1 MQTLFQASATLVYN
15 MSTVLITG
23 SARGIGAATAA
34 LFADMGYNVVINY
47 NTSKT
52 DALTLC
58 ERINA
63 NGGKAI
69 AVQADVS
76 KSDEVSRLFDEAKK
90 TFGAIDILVNNAG
103 IAQQKLFTD
112 ITEEDYNRMFDSNVK
127 SVFNCCQCALP
138 DMIHNKNG
146 RIINISSMWG
156 VVGASCEVHYSAS
169 KAAVIGMTKALAREL
184 APSGI
189 TVNCIAPGVIDTPM
203 NKGFDEETIAALR
216 EETPVGRLGTPE
228 DVARAV
234 AFLADEKSSFI
245 TGQILGI
252 DGGFI

>member
-1 MQTLFQASATLVYN
+1 
-15 MSTVLITG
+15 MSTVVITG

-47 NTSKT
+47 NTSKNEAI
-52 DALTLC
+52 ALLEKIT
-58 ERINA
+58 A
-63 NGGKAI
+63 KGGKAI

-76 KSDEVSRLFDEAKK
+76 KMSEAQRLFDEAKK
-90 TFGAIDILVNNAG
+90 AFGNIQVLVNNAG

-112 ITEEDYNRMFDSNVK
+112 ITEKDYDRMFDCNVK

-138 DMIHNKNG
+138 DMIHHKNG

-156 VVGASCEVHYSAS
+156 VTGASCEVHYSAS
-169 KAAVIGMTKALAREL
+169 KAAVIGLTKALAREV

-203 NKGFDEETIAALR
+203 NSGFDEDTISALK

-228 DVARAV
+228 DIARAIV
-234 AFLADEKSSFI
+234 FLAHEKSGFI
-245 TGQILGI
+245 TGQTLGI

>member
-1 MQTLFQASATLVYN
+1 MK
-15 MSTVLITG
+15 TVLITG

-34 LFADMGYNVVINY
+34 LFADSGYNVVINY
-47 NTSKT
+47 NTSESEAT
-52 DALTLC
+52 ALC
-58 ERINA
+58 ESLTKK
-63 NGGKAI
+63 GHSAI
-69 AVQADVS
+69 AVKSDVS
-76 KSDEVSRLFDEAKK
+76 RPEEAQFLFEKAKDA
-90 TFGAIDILVNNAG
+90 FGGVDVLVNNAG

-112 ITEEDYNRMFDSNVK
+112 ITLEDFDRMFDCNVK

-138 DMIHNKNG
+138 FMIHNKHG

-169 KAAVIGMTKALAREL
+169 KAAVIGLTKALAREV

-203 NKGFDEETIAALR
+203 NSSFDEETMQALK
-216 EETPVGRLGTPE
+216 EETPVGRIGTPDE
-228 DVARAV
+228 IAKA
-234 AFLADEKSSFI
+234 ALFFADESNSFI
-245 TGQILGI
+245 TGQVLGI

>member
-1 MQTLFQASATLVYN
+1 
-15 MSTVLITG
+15 MSTALITG

-47 NTSKT
+47 NTSKSE
-52 DALTLC
+52 ALSLC
-58 ERINA
+58 EEIKARGGNA
-63 NGGKAI
+63 V

-76 KSDEVSRLFDEAKK
+76 KISDAQRLFDEAKK
-90 TFGAIDILVNNAG
+90 AFGTVDVLVNNAG
-103 IAQQKLFTD
+103 VAQQKLFTD
-112 ITEEDYNRMFDSNVK
+112 ITQADYDRMFDCNVR

-138 DMIHNKNG
+138 DMIHNKYG

-169 KAAVIGMTKALAREL
+169 KAAVIGMTKALAREV

-216 EETPVGRLGTPE
+216 EETPVGRLGSPE
-228 DVARAV
+228 DVARAII
-234 AFLADEKSSFI
+234 FLADKKSSFI
-245 TGQILGI
+245 TGQTLGI

>member
-1 MQTLFQASATLVYN
+1 MG
-15 MSTVLITG
+15 TVIVTG

-34 LFADMGYNVVINY
+34 LFAGIGYNVVVNY
-47 NTSKT
+47 NTSEAE
-52 DALTLC
+52 ALALC
-58 ERINA
+58 EKITE
-63 NGGKAI
+63 NGGRAFS
-69 AVQADVS
+69 VQADVS
-76 KSDEVSRLFDEAKK
+76 KMSEAKHLFDEAKK
-90 TFGAIDILVNNAG
+90 AFGAVDVLVNNAG

-112 ITEEDYNRMFDSNVK
+112 ITEADYDRMFDCNVR

-138 DMIHNKNG
+138 DMIHNKYG
-146 RIINISSMWG
+146 RIINVSSMWG

-169 KAAVIGMTKALAREL
+169 KAAVIGITKALAREV

-203 NKGFDEETIAALR
+203 NKGFDEETITALK

-228 DVARAV
+228 DIARAI
-234 AFLADEKSSFI
+234 AFLADEKSGFI
-245 TGQILGI
+245 TGQTLGI

>member
-1 MQTLFQASATLVYN
+1 
-15 MSTVLITG
+15 MSTAVITG

-47 NTSKT
+47 NTSEAE
-52 DALTLC
+52 ALALRGKIT
-58 ERINA
+58 A

-76 KSDEVSRLFDEAKK
+76 KMSEAKHLFDEAKK
-90 TFGAIDILVNNAG
+90 AFGAVDVLVNNAG

-112 ITEEDYNRMFDSNVK
+112 ITEADYDRMFDCNVK

-138 DMIHNKNG
+138 DMIHNKYG
-146 RIINISSMWG
+146 RIINVSSMWG

-169 KAAVIGMTKALAREL
+169 KAAVIGMTKALAREV

-203 NKGFDEETIAALR
+203 NKGFDEETIAALK

-228 DVARAV
+228 DIARAI
-234 AFLADEKSSFI
+234 AFIADEKSGFI
-245 TGQILGI
+245 TGQTLGI